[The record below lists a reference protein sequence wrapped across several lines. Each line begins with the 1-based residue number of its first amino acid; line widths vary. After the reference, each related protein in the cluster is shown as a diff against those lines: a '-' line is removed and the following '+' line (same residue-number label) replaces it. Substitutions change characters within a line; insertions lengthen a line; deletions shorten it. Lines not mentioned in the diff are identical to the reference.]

1 MLAACFFFRA
11 SVFKVRTWS
20 AVHSRRFVAFLAIKS
35 LPVLGRRPCSRK
47 CQPRTAQ
54 TLGGSG
60 LIQRSPLPTRYVDK
74 RACLDSTRQA
84 AGTNGEGLWFS
95 KRAFHRVDDDCD
107 FEGRRGSG
115 KGRCRSLTGGAGN
128 RADAADDRARALEA
142 NAVTGA
148 GNRVDAA
155 DDRARHW
162 KRTQLLQDRCRF
174 GLQRVQGS
182 VLGCNGHG

>member
-142 NAVTGA
+142 NAVTA
-148 GNRVDAA
+148 RPLSI
-155 DDRARHW
+155 RATASPR
-162 KRTQLLQDRCRF
+162 LSL
-174 GLQRVQGS
+174 GLQRSWLGRELMNGS
-182 VLGCNGHG
+182 QNNFVPAY